1 MITIQKGQSIKED
14 KNVVVVSASGTYSD
28 YDLIV
33 CEDITDPTRPQMSF
47 QAQYIAYGPMIYQ
60 FGDKFEELG
69 KELLVLD
76 PTSNHDA
83 VVYFKDEEVRRLRR
97 EGGMIRPA
105 EITPNEI
112 LQEQPQSPNMNQPTP
127 SAENTPVSGTPIS
140 ESTQQPVQSAPATE
154 TTTPTATSTSPAETP
169 TEVTPPPAT
178 EEVQPT
184 TPSAPVEVVPPE
196 NPVVQP
202 PVEPTIVEPVTETVP
217 AEVTPVVETVVAPT
231 ETAPLEQ
238 TSAVIEY

>member
-1 MITIQKGQSIKED
+1 MIIIQKGQSTKED

-60 FGDKFEELG
+60 FGDRFEELG

-127 SAENTPVSGTPIS
+127 PVENTPATGTPIS
-140 ESTQQPVQSAPATE
+140 ESSVQQPVQNTPVAD
-154 TTTPTATSTSPAETP
+154 TTTSTATGTPPVEAP
-169 TEVTPPPAT
+169 TEITPPPVT
-178 EEVQPT
+178 EEIQPT
-184 TPSAPVEVVPPE
+184 TPVTPTESVPPE
-196 NPVVQP
+196 NLVIQP
-202 PVEPTIVEPVTETVP
+202 PVEPTVVETVTG
-217 AEVTPVVETVVAPT
+217 VPVVEPVVAPT
-231 ETAPLEQ
+231 EMVPAEQ

>member
-1 MITIQKGQSIKED
+1 MITIQKGQSTKED

-47 QAQYIAYGPMIYQ
+47 QAQYVAYGPMIYQ
-60 FGDKFEELG
+60 FGDRFEDLG
-69 KELLVLD
+69 KELLALD

-127 SAENTPVSGTPIS
+127 PVENTPASGTPIS
-140 ESTQQPVQSAPATE
+140 ESVQQPVQSTPATE
-154 TTTPTATSTSPAETP
+154 TTTPTATSTSPVETP
-169 TEVTPPPAT
+169 TEVTPPPVT
-178 EEVQPT
+178 EEIQPT
-184 TPSAPVEVVPPE
+184 TPATPTEAVPPE
-196 NPVVQP
+196 NPAVQP
-202 PVEPTIVEPVTETVP
+202 PVEPAVVETVTEV
-217 AEVTPVVETVVAPT
+217 PVVETVVAPT
-231 ETAPLEQ
+231 EVTPAEQ